1 VEVVLVAE
9 VLAQSALGIELLDT
23 GRALE
28 SHVRR
33 HDDDALVTFKF
44 PISF

>member
-1 VEVVLVAE
+1 MEVVLVAD

-33 HDDDALVTFKF
+33 HDDDALVTCKF
-44 PISF
+44 RLSF